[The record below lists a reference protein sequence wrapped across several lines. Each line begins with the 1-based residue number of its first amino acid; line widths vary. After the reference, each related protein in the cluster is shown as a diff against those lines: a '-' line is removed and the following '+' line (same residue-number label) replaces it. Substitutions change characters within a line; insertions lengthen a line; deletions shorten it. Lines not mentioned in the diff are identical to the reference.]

1 MRYTIYRELRE
12 RKKNKVFCLIRN
24 YIEKYRIEKE
34 QERQDKRSRLMKFFS
49 TPMTKGQIHNWNARL
64 IIESAGWLG
73 GDYTEYDIKFS
84 VLRGNSEVFSDEE
97 YATIKEE
104 IQNYKS

>member
-1 MRYTIYRELRE
+1 M
-12 RKKNKVFCLIRN
+12 FCLIKN
-24 YIEKYRIEKE
+24 YIEKCRIEKEQE

-49 TPMTKGQIHNWNARL
+49 TPMTKEQIHNWNARF
-64 IIESAGWLG
+64 IIEGGGWLR
-73 GDYTEYDIKFS
+73 GDYKEYDIKFS
-84 VLRGNSEVFSDEE
+84 VLRDNSEVFSSEE